1 MKQSKSQDR
10 KGGIPEM
17 KQNTEPGQSG
27 QRARYRQGNGL
38 RQSKK
43 GSTCRLR
50 RQTEQGLRQRIDPP
64 LTCIISWLVLSLKGA
79 MGFDDDASSM
89 L

>member
-10 KGGIPEM
+10 TGGIPEM

-64 LTCIISWLVLSLKGA
+64 LTYIISMVSVIPKG
-79 MGFDDDASSM
+79 GNG